1 MAVYTW
7 EGNVAGKRRQKE
19 LWSYSGEHRGRFV
32 DAEVFSADGAYM
44 GELRMNRLLT
54 VIAKKGARSIEPYD
68 QPRRRGGS
76 VPPVGVVGRILLE
89 GCEDF
94 PADPN

>member
-1 MAVYTW
+1 MAMYTW
-7 EGNVAGKRRQKE
+7 EGNVAGKRRGDE

-32 DAEVFSADGAYM
+32 DAEVFSADGSYM
-44 GELRMNRLLT
+44 GELRTSRLLT

-68 QPRRRGGS
+68 PPRPRRGS
-76 VPPVGVVGRILLE
+76 VPPVGVIGRVLPA

-94 PADPN
+94 PPDPN